1 MADTDTVTHLFTLA
15 TAAENAAEAMYL
27 ILAQRFAPYPEVAR
41 FWHEMAHEETV
52 HARTLERLRELQAS
66 EVLDSPADPCMLQ
79 KAERNAHEDII
90 ERARRVSD
98 LEEAYQLAHAVE
110 NSEVNAVSELLLT
123 TFPEDPASGQFLRA
137 QLHEHVQRLMTS
149 FPSAYSE
156 VITRRAAL
164 PVDHL

>member
-27 ILAQRFAPYPEVAR
+27 ILAQRFAPYSEVAR

-156 VITRRAAL
+156 VSTRRAAL

>member
-27 ILAQRFAPYPEVAR
+27 ILAQRFAPYSEVAR

-52 HARTLERLRELQAS
+52 HARTLERLRERQAS

-110 NSEVNAVSELLLT
+110 NSEVNAVFELLLT
-123 TFPEDPASGQFLRA
+123 TFPEDPASSKFLRA

-156 VITRRAAL
+156 VSTRRAAL